1 MTITKEDTQKPL
13 PTIPNVVPPSATD
26 LIDKKRI
33 SADYKTEPQ
42 LLDDITYFLKT
53 FPLILKPERKVFD
66 SIDKNSLVKLQKLH
80 RKIVGKLAPTLGEEE
95 KAASRKKLGIVVD
108 ADEYISGILKRLLA
122 ESAFQGLT
130 AGQLV
135 ININD
140 PASGAK
146 KTGTKS
152 MGSFE
157 VAKGTSGRLAAQRE
171 PVYRAIPDT
180 NEAMLISQTQR
191 PRPVRIGDIKARFSN
206 LVTTAQTYDNNNP
219 FLKSTKTTRIKYV
232 L

>member
-26 LIDKKRI
+26 LIDKKRL
-33 SADYKTEPQ
+33 SADYKDVPQ

-53 FPLILKPERKVFD
+53 FPLILKSEQKLFN
-66 SIDKNSLVKLQKLH
+66 SIDKKSLVKLQKLH
-80 RKIVGKLAPTLGEEE
+80 RKIVGKLAPTLRQEE
-95 KAASRKKLGIVVD
+95 KAAGGKKLGIVVD

-135 ININD
+135 VNIND
-140 PASGAK
+140 PASAK
-146 KTGTKS
+146 KSGTKS

-157 VAKGTSGRLAAQRE
+157 VVKGTSGRLAAQRE

-206 LVTTAQTYDNNNP
+206 LVTTAQTYDSNNP